1 LYLQDEETMLESEL
15 FALLE
20 HTADA
25 AYTVTSDGDICSWN
39 HAAEELLGYSADEVM
54 NRNIDEVLKARDSMG
69 TTALAGGSD
78 ATTRSWSELSGGV
91 PNFDLEVETRDSEK
105 LWVNV
110 STIVFNNTRTGR
122 QLFVRLMHDVD
133 QQHRREELLSRMIDT
148 ARQLVQLAEAS
159 SGHAPVTPLSDQE
172 RRILSLFAE
181 GNDPATI
188 AGKLSI
194 SGQTLRNHLHHINR
208 KLRTHNR
215 LEAVTHAQ
223 RRGLID

>member
-1 LYLQDEETMLESEL
+1 MLESEL

-25 AYTVTSDGDICSWN
+25 AYTVTTDGEICSWN
-39 HAAEELLGYSADEVM
+39 RAAEQMLGYSADEVLH
-54 NRNIDEVLKARDSMG
+54 RSIDDVLKARDAMG
-69 TTALAGGSD
+69 TLALAGGRE
-78 ATTRSWSELSGGV
+78 ATTRNWSETSGGV
-91 PNFDLEVETRDSEK
+91 PNFDLEVQTRTSER

-110 STIVFNNTRTGR
+110 STIVYNNSRTGR

-133 QQHRREELLSRMIDT
+133 QRHRNEELLTRMIES
-148 ARQLVQLAEAS
+148 ARQLVQVAEAS
-159 SGHAPVTPLSDQE
+159 SSHAPVTPLSEQE
-172 RRILSLFAE
+172 RRILALFAD

-188 AGKLSI
+188 AAKLNI
-194 SGQTLRNHLHHINR
+194 SAQTLRNHLHHINR

>member
-1 LYLQDEETMLESEL
+1 MLESEL

-25 AYTVTSDGDICSWN
+25 AYTVTTDGEICSWN
-39 HAAEELLGYSADEVM
+39 HAAEQLLGYSADEVLH
-54 NRNIDEVLKARDSMG
+54 RNIDDVLKARDSMG
-69 TTALAGGSD
+69 TAALAGGRD
-78 ATTRSWSELSGGV
+78 ATTRSWNEVAGGV
-91 PNFDLEVETRDSEK
+91 ANFDLEVETSESEK

-110 STIVFNNTRTGR
+110 STIVYNNSRTGR

-133 QQHRREELLSRMIDT
+133 QRHRNEELLARMIES
-148 ARQLVQLAEAS
+148 ARQLVQLADTS
-159 SGHAPVTPLSDQE
+159 SSHAPVTPLSEQE
-172 RRILSLFAE
+172 RRILSMFAE

-188 AGKLSI
+188 ASRLSI
-194 SGQTLRNHLHHINR
+194 SAQTLRNHLHHINR

-223 RRGLID
+223 KRGLID

>member
-1 LYLQDEETMLESEL
+1 MLESEL

-25 AYTVTSDGDICSWN
+25 AYTVTTDGEICSWN
-39 HAAEELLGYSADEVM
+39 HAAEELLGYSADEVLH
-54 NRNIDEVLKARDSMG
+54 RNIDDVLKARDSMG
-69 TTALAGGSD
+69 TDALAGGSE
-78 ATTRSWSELSGGV
+78 ATARSWNEMSGGV
-91 PNFDLEVETRDSEK
+91 PNFDLEVETSASQK

-133 QQHRREELLSRMIDT
+133 QRHRNEELLARMIEA
-148 ARQLVQLAEAS
+148 ARQLVQLAETS
-159 SGHAPVTPLSDQE
+159 SGHAPVTPLSEQE

-181 GNDPATI
+181 GNDPGTI
-188 AGKLSI
+188 AGRLNI
-194 SGQTLRNHLHHINR
+194 SAQTLRNHLHHINR

>member
-1 LYLQDEETMLESEL
+1 MLESEL

-25 AYTVTSDGDICSWN
+25 AYTVTTDGEICSWN
-39 HAAEELLGYSADEVM
+39 HAAEELLGYSAEEVLH
-54 NRNIDEVLKARDSMG
+54 RNIDDVLKARDSMG
-69 TTALAGGSD
+69 TDALAGGSE
-78 ATTRSWSELSGGV
+78 ATARSWNGMSGGV
-91 PNFDLEVETRDSEK
+91 PNFDLEVETSASQK

-133 QQHRREELLSRMIDT
+133 QRHRNEELLARMIEA
-148 ARQLVQLAEAS
+148 ARQLVQLAETS
-159 SGHAPVTPLSDQE
+159 SGHAPVTPLSEQE
-172 RRILSLFAE
+172 RRILALFAE
-181 GNDPATI
+181 GNDPGTI
-188 AGKLSI
+188 AGRLNI
-194 SGQTLRNHLHHINR
+194 SAQTLRNHLHHINR

>member
-1 LYLQDEETMLESEL
+1 MLESEL

-25 AYTVTSDGDICSWN
+25 AYTVTADGEICSWN
-39 HAAEELLGYSADEVM
+39 RAAEKMLGYSADEVLH
-54 NRNIDEVLKARDSMG
+54 RNIDDVLKARDAMG
-69 TTALAGGSD
+69 TPALGGGRE
-78 ATTRSWSELSGGV
+78 ATTRSWTDTSGGV
-91 PNFDLEVETRDSEK
+91 PNFDLEVQTCASEK
-105 LWVNV
+105 MWVNV
-110 STIVFNNTRTGR
+110 STIVYNNSRTGR

-133 QQHRREELLSRMIDT
+133 QRHRNEELLSRMIEA
-148 ARQLVQLAEAS
+148 ARQLVQIAESPS
-159 SGHAPVTPLSDQE
+159 SHAPVTPLSEQE
-172 RRILSLFAE
+172 RRILGLFAE

-188 AGKLSI
+188 AAKLSI
-194 SGQTLRNHLHHINR
+194 SAQTLRNHLHHINR

>member
-1 LYLQDEETMLESEL
+1 MLESEL

-25 AYTVTSDGDICSWN
+25 AYTVTTDGEICSWN
-39 HAAEELLGYSADEVM
+39 HAAEQLLGYSAGDVLH
-54 NRNIDEVLKARDSMG
+54 RNIDDVLKARDAMG
-69 TTALAGGSD
+69 TTALAGGRD

-91 PNFDLEVETRDSEK
+91 PNFDLEVETRASEK

-110 STIVFNNTRTGR
+110 STIVYNNSRTGR

-133 QQHRREELLSRMIDT
+133 QRHRNEELLTRMIEV
-148 ARQLVQLAEAS
+148 ARQVVQLAESPS
-159 SGHAPVTPLSDQE
+159 SHAPVTPLSEQE
-172 RRILSLFAE
+172 RRILALFAE

-194 SGQTLRNHLHHINR
+194 SAQTLRNHLHHINR

>member
-1 LYLQDEETMLESEL
+1 MLESEL

-25 AYTVTSDGDICSWN
+25 AYTVTTDGEICSWN
-39 HAAEELLGYSADEVM
+39 HAAEELLGYSAEEVLH
-54 NRNIDEVLKARDSMG
+54 RNIDDVLKARDSMG
-69 TTALAGGSD
+69 TDALAGGSD
-78 ATTRSWSELSGGV
+78 ATARSWNGMSGGV
-91 PNFDLEVETRDSEK
+91 PNFDLEVETSASQK

-133 QQHRREELLSRMIDT
+133 QRHRNEELLARMIEA
-148 ARQLVQLAEAS
+148 ARQLVQLAETS
-159 SGHAPVTPLSDQE
+159 SGHAPVTPLSEQE
-172 RRILSLFAE
+172 RRILALFAE
-181 GNDPATI
+181 GNDPGTI
-188 AGKLSI
+188 AGRLNI
-194 SGQTLRNHLHHINR
+194 SAQTLRNHLHHINR

>member
-1 LYLQDEETMLESEL
+1 MLESEL

-25 AYTVTSDGDICSWN
+25 AYTVTTDGEICSWN
-39 HAAEELLGYSADEVM
+39 HAAEELLGYSAEEVLH
-54 NRNIDEVLKARDSMG
+54 RNIDDVLKARDSMG
-69 TTALAGGSD
+69 TDALAGGSE
-78 ATTRSWSELSGGV
+78 ATARSWNGMSGGV
-91 PNFDLEVETRDSEK
+91 PNFDLEVETSAAQK

-133 QQHRREELLSRMIDT
+133 QRHRNEELLARMIEA
-148 ARQLVQLAEAS
+148 ARQLVQLAETS
-159 SGHAPVTPLSDQE
+159 SGHAPVTPLSEQE
-172 RRILSLFAE
+172 RRILALFAE
-181 GNDPATI
+181 GNDPGTI
-188 AGKLSI
+188 AGRLNI
-194 SGQTLRNHLHHINR
+194 SAQTLRNHLHHINR